1 MRAPRHARVAGL
13 AALGLALAAG
23 AARDEAPVFT
33 AAEKRSGSTFLSP
46 ALKAQHDDEGA
57 NPGMLWVAEGEK
69 LWTSSA
75 GASGKS
81 CASCHGEAAA
91 SMKGAAARH
100 PEVDAASGQ
109 LMNLE
114 LRINQCRTQRQGAPA
129 LEWESSQLLA
139 LTAYVAFQS
148 RGLPVKVAIDGPARP
163 HFEAGRAFFM
173 TRQGQLNL
181 ACSQCHDENWGR
193 QLRGDTISQGHPTGF
208 PIYRLEWQ
216 SAGSLQRRLR
226 ACSLGVRA
234 EVLDYGA
241 PEYLALELY
250 LAWRAE
256 GLPIEAPALRP

>member
-1 MRAPRHARVAGL
+1 MRARCHACLAVA
-13 AALGLALAAG
+13 AVLGLALAV
-23 AARDEAPVFT
+23 AARNGAPALEA
-33 AAEKRSGSTFLSP
+33 ADKRSGSAFLSP
-46 ALKAQHDDEGA
+46 ELKAQQDDEGA

-69 LWTSSA
+69 LWATGA

-81 CASCHGEAAA
+81 CASCHG
-91 SMKGAAARH
+91 
-100 PEVDAASGQ
+100 DAATSMRGVATRYPAVDPASGR

-114 LRINQCRTQRQGAPA
+114 LRINQCRTQRQGAAA
-129 LEWESSQLLA
+129 LAWESNELLA

-148 RGLPVKVAIDGPARP
+148 RGLPLKVAIDGPARP
-163 HFEAGRAFFM
+163 HFERGREFFM

-181 ACSQCHDENWGR
+181 ACSQCHDDYWGR
-193 QLRGDTISQGHPTGF
+193 QLRGDTISQGHPTGY

-241 PEYLALELY
+241 PEHLDLELY
-250 LAWRAE
+250 LAGRAE
-256 GLPIEAPALRP
+256 GLPIETPALRR